1 MDDPDVV
8 AGLEK
13 EGRAVVNGR
22 VEEPSSASMEVK
34 GASEA
39 TKQAL
44 FWPSGFAS
52 DMVWHVPPIGL
63 SPEERARQEA
73 LLNQLEGH
81 CRDFP
86 RRFWLLRWNYWTRAV
101 AATEEQR
108 AVEHEVQELLEQLK
122 AENAKEQARLAKQI
136 ELLRER
142 EAELRIELLQERRRF
157 AESVGRA
164 GLRLPDGLL
173 KQEMASQGGEQRP
186 SAAVEPR
193 KVIEALEEIPDL
205 DEIAGEH
212 GVRPEEQKGFFALL
226 LNMFMQILAPLVA
239 GLLLALCLGTLVGLL
254 DLDTLLRADGLPRLG
269 VAAAL
274 GFVIVYLMGEIY
286 HAVVGML
293 SRSLEAYDSAVRV
306 PRLHKQT
313 TIAVLCL
320 VGALVLGL
328 AEVTAEGMGLRMLH
342 HQQILR
348 EERVQDRRSDQDHEM
363 PLPIYMLI
371 GLLISGPYLLYK
383 STKGWSEVEEQMRRA
398 WLRHQQRAVMEARS
412 KDPVVQELL
421 QHAYALEGMEK
432 TLQELRTEL
441 ADMEQQRLNLST
453 PTLPSVVSER
463 RQAARAAAVGE
474 ATRLQQMLE
483 NLVGAMEPLPEQPEI
498 AKPAPA
504 SRNGFLA
511 GRW

>member
-1 MDDPDVV
+1 MMDDPDVV
-8 AGLEK
+8 SGLERD
-13 EGRAVVNGR
+13 GRAVVNGR
-22 VEEPSSASMEVK
+22 MDEPSSVPAK
-34 GASEA
+34 GASEP
-39 TKQAL
+39 TKRAL
-44 FWPSGFAS
+44 FWPSGFTN

-63 SPEERARQEA
+63 SAEERARQEA
-73 LLNQLEGH
+73 LLNQLEGQF
-81 CRDFP
+81 RDFP

-101 AATEEQR
+101 AATEEQL
-108 AVEHEVQELLEQLK
+108 AVEAEVQEVLERLK
-122 AENAKEQARLAKQI
+122 AENAKEQERLERQI
-136 ELLRER
+136 ELLREH
-142 EAELRIELLQERRRF
+142 ETELKTELLQERRRF

-173 KQEMASQGGEQRP
+173 KREVATQDGEQRP

-212 GVRPEEQKGFFALL
+212 GVRPEAQRGFFALL

-293 SRSLEAYDSAVRV
+293 GRSLETNDSAVRV
-306 PRLHKQT
+306 PRLREQT
-313 TIAVLCL
+313 TVAVLCL
-320 VGALVLGL
+320 AGALGLGL

-348 EERVQDRRSDQDHEM
+348 EERVQEGRSNQDHEM
-363 PLPIYMLI
+363 PLPVYMLI

-383 STKGWSEVEEQMRRA
+383 STNGWSEGEDQMRRA
-398 WLRHQQRAVMEARS
+398 WLRHRQRAVMEARA
-412 KDPVVQELL
+412 KDPAVQELL
-421 QHAYALEGMEK
+421 QHAYSLEGMEK
-432 TLQELRTEL
+432 TLQELRAEL
-441 ADMEQQRLNLST
+441 ADMEQRRLSLST
-453 PTLPSVVSER
+453 PTLPDVVRER

-474 ATRLQQMLE
+474 ANRLQQTLE
-483 NLVGAMEPLPEQPEI
+483 NLIEATEPLPQKPEST
-498 AKPAPA
+498 KSAPA
-504 SRNGFLA
+504 ARNGFLT

>member
-8 AGLEK
+8 SGLER

-22 VEEPSSASMEVK
+22 VEEPSSVAAK
-34 GASEA
+34 GESKAA
-39 TKQAL
+39 KRAL
-44 FWPSGFAS
+44 FWPSGFAG

-63 SPEERARQEA
+63 SAEERARQEA

-81 CRDFP
+81 FRDFP

-101 AATEEQR
+101 AATEEQL
-108 AVEHEVQELLEQLK
+108 AVEDEVQELLEQLK
-122 AENAKEQARLAKQI
+122 AENTKEQERLERQI
-136 ELLRER
+136 ELLREQ
-142 EAELRIELLQERRRF
+142 ETELKMELLQERRRF
-157 AESVGRA
+157 AESVGQA

-173 KQEMASQGGEQRP
+173 KREVASRDGEQRP

-226 LNMFMQILAPLVA
+226 LNLFMQILAPLVA

-293 SRSLEAYDSAVRV
+293 SRSLETNDSAVKV
-306 PRLHKQT
+306 PRLREQT

-320 VGALVLGL
+320 MGALVLGL

-348 EERVQDRRSDQDHEM
+348 EERVQEMRSNQDHEM
-363 PLPIYMLI
+363 PLPVYMLI

-383 STKGWSEVEEQMRRA
+383 STKGWSEVEDQMRRA
-398 WLRHQQRAVMEARS
+398 WLRHRQRAVMEARA
-412 KDPVVQELL
+412 KDPAVQELL
-421 QHAYALEGMEK
+421 QHAYSLEGMEK
-432 TLQELRTEL
+432 TLQELKAEL
-441 ADMEQQRLNLST
+441 ADMEQRRLSLSM
-453 PTLPSVVSER
+453 PTLPDVVRER

-474 ATRLQQMLE
+474 ANRLQQALE
-483 NLVGAMEPLPEQPEI
+483 NLIEATEPLPAKPEI
-498 AKPAPA
+498 TKSVPTA
-504 SRNGFLA
+504 RNGFLA